1 MIRAS
6 RWRLTRLKLL
16 DMFGLMSLL
25 DLLRNVNTWHCY
37 IIDIVRYTY
46 HGWYDVAHS
55 YGFAPSQH
63 HLLIWSCQDHPAKHC
78 NLRQK
83 KWIDNITEWIVL

>member
-6 RWRLTRLKLL
+6 CWRLTRLELL

-25 DLLRNVNTWHCY
+25 DLVRNV
-37 IIDIVRYTY
+37 V
-46 HGWYDVAHS
+46 WYDVAHP

-63 HLLIWSCQDHPAKHC
+63 HLLILSCQDFPAKQC

-83 KWIDNITEWIVL
+83 KWVDNISEWIVL